1 VRRVILAWEIRD
13 KFASVNDE
21 RERMA
26 FLERFGADVQVASA
40 LSNGP
45 AGLTNLSEAE
55 RTMLRS
61 KIEQHMD
68 PTIREAR
75 ENDRQG
81 SGRS

>member
-1 VRRVILAWEIRD
+1 LAWEIRD

-55 RTMLRS
+55 RT
-61 KIEQHMD
+61 
-68 PTIREAR
+68 
-75 ENDRQG
+75 RQG